1 MLQPYNIYHYNG
13 SSYDFHYYHS
23 TSLNPTTMAIFPE
36 SMLSKEEMTLESI
49 AGKLTFFQEQLH
61 LIHFQTSS
69 YAEHQALGGLYDY
82 VHDFKDGLM
91 EKLMGY
97 TGRRVKAYK
106 MEPLSDGAI
115 ANSVVSELMSFSSS
129 LKSYAESN
137 GYHDISNLAD
147 ALSGEAAKVKYLLTL
162 S

>member
-1 MLQPYNIYHYNG
+1 MALK
-13 SSYDFHYYHS
+13 
-23 TSLNPTTMAIFPE
+23 SLFPE
-36 SMLSKEEMTLESI
+36 EMVKSSGGEMTLEGI
-49 AGKLTFFQEQLH
+49 AGKLTYFHEQLH
-61 LIHFQTSS
+61 LLHWTTTS

-82 VHDFKDGLM
+82 VHDFKDGVI

-97 TGRRVKAYK
+97 TGKRPKAPK
-106 MEPLSDGAI
+106 VEPLSDTAS
-115 ANSVVSELMSFSSS
+115 ADVVVSSLMSFSSS

-147 ALSGEAAKVKYLLTL
+147 ALSGEAAKTKYLLTL

>member
-1 MLQPYNIYHYNG
+1 MAK
-13 SSYDFHYYHS
+13 
-23 TSLNPTTMAIFPE
+23 SLFPQE
-36 SMLSKEEMTLESI
+36 MLSSGDMSLESI
-49 AGKLTFFQEQLH
+49 ASKLTHFHEQLH
-61 LIHFQTSS
+61 LLHWQTTS

-82 VHDFKDGLM
+82 VHDFKDGVI

-97 TGRRVKAYK
+97 TGKRPSAYK
-106 MEPLSDGAI
+106 IDALGA
-115 ANSVVSELMSFSSS
+115 ASATAVVSELMSFSSS

-147 ALSGEAAKVKYLLTL
+147 ALSGEAAKTKYLLTL

>member
-1 MLQPYNIYHYNG
+1 MALK
-13 SSYDFHYYHS
+13 
-23 TSLNPTTMAIFPE
+23 SLFPE
-36 SMLSKEEMTLESI
+36 EMMKSGELNLETI
-49 AGKLTFFQEQLH
+49 AGKLTHFHEHIH
-61 LIHFQTSS
+61 LTHWQTTS

-82 VHDFKDGLM
+82 VHDFKDGVI

-97 TGRRVKAYK
+97 TGKRPMPYK
-106 MEPLSDGAI
+106 IEPLTNCTG
-115 ANSVVSELMSFSSS
+115 NECVSNILSFASS

-147 ALSGEAAKVKYLLTL
+147 ALSGEAAKTKYLLTL